1 MYPTNKPKRDY
12 QFEIVQACFTD
23 NCLVALPTGLGKTFV
38 AGVVM
43 LNCELLPCVELMQ
56 VYRWYPTGKI
66 VFLAPTKPLV
76 NQQIEACQM
85 TCGIPSNAAAVMT
98 GSSVSAAQR
107 AKMWASR
114 RVFYCTPQTLD
125 NDLKN
130 GSVDPRDIVL
140 AVFGMSIDPTERYS
154 ADEQMKR
161 TKRRGI
167 MRIPRYWPTSPLII
181 PTSGCSLSP
190 RRREMTFRK
199 CKR

>member
-43 LNCELLPCVELMQ
+43 LNCELLPCVELIP

-140 AVFGMSIDPTERYS
+140 AVFGMPIDPTERYS
-154 ADEQMKR
+154 L
-161 TKRRGI
+161 TSRRSAQSVGVLRVYHDI
-167 MRIPRYWPTSPLII
+167 GLHYRSSPLL
-181 PTSGCSLSP
+181 PGTCSH
-190 RRREMTFRK
+190 RDAGK
-199 CKR
+199 